1 MRRFDNILRRIA
13 IVDIGS
19 SQWTGGQAYT
29 KMLTHS
35 LGNAC
40 KAAGVE
46 LFLFSQD
53 QNLDVDCYGLP
64 AQQVI
69 SLAPPSY
76 IPGEYPIRQIL
87 GWPKKSNLLST
98 AREHQISLLLPLSH
112 VPLKLTSVQT
122 IGWIPDFQHVYLP
135 EYISDAECR
144 RRDISFRELAKR
156 ATLVML
162 SSQNA
167 LEHYSDFIP
176 EYAHKA
182 RLAPFP
188 SSLAFNLPSGD
199 VHSSRR
205 KFNLPEKF
213 ALVANQFWRHK
224 NHLVVVEAIS
234 LLRRNGIRIPVVM
247 TGLTVDP
254 REPDNK
260 TFTRL
265 LQLIATEGLCGQVI
279 ILGKIPFPDLV
290 SLMRAATLVIQPS
303 RFEGWSTVVQD
314 VKALGRPLLCSD
326 IPVHREQAPEALG
339 FFPCDSESM
348 LADLIASCWES
359 LEPGPNLVLER
370 QALTAERE
378 FAQRHGASV
387 LNICQEACSI

>member
-1 MRRFDNILRRIA
+1 MRKINNTLRRLA
-13 IVDIGS
+13 IVDSGS
-19 SQWTGGQAYT
+19 ARWTGGRTYT

-46 LFLFSQD
+46 LFLFCQD
-53 QNLDVDCYGLP
+53 HNPDVDRQGLS
-64 AQQVI
+64 AQVI
-69 SLAPPSY
+69 SLAPPRY
-76 IPGEYPIRQIL
+76 IRGEQRIRQFL
-87 GWPKKSNLLST
+87 GCPKQSNLLSV
-98 AREHQISLLLPLSH
+98 AREHQISVLLPFSH
-112 VPLKLTSVQT
+112 VPLKSNGVKA

-135 EYISDAECR
+135 EYFSEAECR
-144 RRDISFRELAKR
+144 GRDKGFRELAKR

-167 LEHYSDFIP
+167 LEHYSDFAP
-176 EYAHKA
+176 EYAYKA

-199 VHSSRR
+199 VHASRR

-213 ALVANQFWRHK
+213 ALVTNQFWQHK
-224 NHLVVVEAIS
+224 NHLVVVRA
-234 LLRRNGIRIPVVM
+234 LGQLRRRGIRIPVVM
-247 TGLTVDP
+247 TGLTVDH
-254 REPDNK
+254 REPDNQ
-260 TFTRL
+260 TFSRL

-279 ILGKIPFPDLV
+279 ILGLIPFPDLV
-290 SLMRAATLVIQPS
+290 NLMRAATLVIQPS

-339 FFPCDSESM
+339 FFPCDSDGT
-348 LADLIASCWES
+348 LADLVASCWES
-359 LEPGPNLVLER
+359 LEPGPNLVVER
-370 QALTAERE
+370 RALAAERE
-378 FAQRHGASV
+378 FAQRHGIS
-387 LNICQEACSI
+387 LLRICQEACSI